1 METMTG
7 VQYEKGTRG
16 RARYVRIDLD
26 KYSVTMD
33 ELQAFLNGIMSNKR
47 NQNVDSQAE
56 ASPYSPEFVAKIKE
70 SERQYQNGEYETIST
85 PEEIDKWLG
94 LI

>member
-16 RARYVRIDLD
+16 RARYARIDLD

-33 ELQAFLNGIMSNKR
+33 ELQAFLNGMMSNKNKR
-47 NQNVDSQAE
+47 RVVSRAE
-56 ASPYSPEFVAKIKE
+56 DKSPYNPEYVKMINEQEKLPGVKIKIE
-70 SERQYQNGEYETIST
+70 
-85 PEEIDKWLG
+85 DLWK
-94 LI
+94 

>member
-16 RARYVRIDLD
+16 HARYARIDLD

-33 ELQAFLNGIMSNKR
+33 ELQAFLNGMMLNKSKR
-47 NQNVDSQAE
+47 RAINRVEDK
-56 ASPYSPEFVAKIKE
+56 SPYNPEYVKMINEQEKQPGVKIKIE
-70 SERQYQNGEYETIST
+70 
-85 PEEIDKWLG
+85 DLWK
-94 LI
+94 